1 MPSWQFDVKVIK
13 SKYRFYLP
21 IPMLKITDIIILNGI
36 SKGEFKKEKL
46 KRRKTNAKTIPMF
59 NGWWRRRSLQAKNR
73 NNEREKEP
81 GMWSQRATEEDVQ
94 YALTLGIKLAALLWK
109 ALFSFIYSSTP
120 SLPHHIN
127 IKPFLNTLFKFG
139 FPNPD
144 LFLYFILLSLIY
156 FIFIKPHQGFPG
168 GSAVKNLH
176 VMQEMQVWSVSQE
189 DPLEKKMAGH
199 SRILAWEVP
208 WTEEPGGLQKSR
220 IQFCDSTMTTVY

>member
-1 MPSWQFDVKVIK
+1 MPRLFQCLTAGGGEEVSRQ
-13 SKYRFYLP
+13 
-21 IPMLKITDIIILNGI
+21 KIEIMR
-36 SKGEFKKEKL
+36 E
-46 KRRKTNAKTIPMF
+46 
-59 NGWWRRRSLQAKNR
+59 
-73 NNEREKEP
+73 EKEP